1 MAERCYRFNSV
12 LTSCLTPGGHYSWRN
27 GSLKSR
33 FNLEMFRGMADC
45 FYGLS
50 MNHFIFYLH
59 PCCICF
65 SLCIAFFTVA
75 NVLFSEMQSSK
86 TLQHLNPRSIRVM
99 PQAAQFGTMPNGVSI
114 RAKLMDLGSQ
124 SPANAKI
131 LRTLPTKRES
141 TPPVWILD
149 VRPLVANLFH
159 PTSPV
164 IISHHV

>member
-1 MAERCYRFNSV
+1 
-12 LTSCLTPGGHYSWRN
+12 
-27 GSLKSR
+27 
-33 FNLEMFRGMADC
+33 MADSNRGFTLKC
-45 FYGLS
+45 FGGWRVAFYGLS

-59 PCCICF
+59 PCAICF
-65 SLCIAFFTVA
+65 YFRIAFFNGYKCIIQRNAVFQ
-75 NVLFSEMQSSK
+75 NVTTFE
-86 TLQHLNPRSIRVM
+86 PRSILVM
-99 PQAAQFGTMPNGVSI
+99 PQALRFGTIPNGVSI
-114 RAKLMDLGSQ
+114 RAKLMDLGNQ